1 MQISEKR
8 KWDGGRFHI
17 TKLIR
22 RIKWLER
29 HHIKFVPDLMRVWM
43 RIYHNCEI
51 PICDSIDESVWYN
64 HNGFGIV
71 ITPLAIIGKNVDI
84 QHSVTIGLK
93 YGIAKGPVIEDNVV
107 IGARAMIIG
116 PVNIGHDSI
125 IGACVVVKDV
135 PPFSIVVGNP
145 ARIIKNVKQSDK

>member
-1 MQISEKR
+1 M
-8 KWDGGRFHI
+8 
-17 TKLIR
+17 
-22 RIKWLER
+22 
-29 HHIKFVPDLMRVWM
+29 
-43 RIYHNCEI
+43 
-51 PICDSIDESVWYN
+51 
-64 HNGFGIV
+64 
-71 ITPLAIIGKNVDI
+71 
-84 QHSVTIGLK
+84 
-93 YGIAKGPVIEDNVV
+93 V